1 MPDQL
6 QLRGGTTT
14 EHNSFTGAAREVTVD
29 TTKKTLVVH
38 DGSQAGGT
46 PLMKE
51 SGATAASSVTLG
63 TGGVERLKLGSTE
76 VVVNETGTNTDFR
89 VEGDNNINLLL
100 CDAGND
106 RVGIGM
112 NNPATTLEVN
122 GVTKSNVNANNGV
135 STAIRTENSGSGTT
149 IASYGFAS
157 GNSQKASIRAH
168 VLGNGAMMF
177 HNNDDT
183 EKMRIDAS
191 GNVGIGETDPATSIH
206 IKSSSPRI
214 TLEDTGTDAQ
224 FRINADSS
232 VGNVALD
239 VDVNSDT
246 STPSFLVNIK
256 GSEKMRIDSSGNVG
270 IGTTSPQENLHILS
284 SSGSARIRM
293 TSADGS
299 DNMITFGDTSDQAT
313 GAIKFDH
320 SDNSLALLGFNNSER
335 LRIDSSGNVG
345 IGTTTISNE
354 RLKVNGNVVID
365 NGTLRCNDGFSSDTD
380 VILNADANN
389 NSGNSIIF
397 KESGTELMR
406 LNSSG
411 NLGIGTASPSVKLH
425 VSGGDGL
432 LVERSAGT
440 SIAGFKHSGSS
451 TMNIY
456 LQNTGS
462 SNHPYVGSESQEL
475 TFGTNNSNRV
485 KVNNVGD
492 TIIFGVNVYEGARS
506 LDINSTTTWSTFFT
520 FSNNQANAFVARFTA
535 TENNNSTGYI
545 VVGSVVGNQLVQSF
559 MNETNH
565 AHSKDVLFQL
575 AGTGNTQLQVKANSF
590 STTRRVRLIDIFVSA
605 GRPTYA

>member
-1 MPDQL
+1 
-6 QLRGGTTT
+6 
-14 EHNSFTGAAREVTVD
+14 
-29 TTKKTLVVH
+29 
-38 DGSQAGGT
+38 
-46 PLMKE
+46 
-51 SGATAASSVTLG
+51 
-63 TGGVERLKLGSTE
+63 
-76 VVVNETGTNTDFR
+76 
-89 VEGDNNINLLL
+89 
-100 CDAGND
+100 
-106 RVGIGM
+106 
-112 NNPATTLEVN
+112 
-122 GVTKSNVNANNGV
+122 
-135 STAIRTENSGSGTT
+135 
-149 IASYGFAS
+149 
-157 GNSQKASIRAH
+157 
-168 VLGNGAMMF
+168 
-177 HNNDDT
+177 
-183 EKMRIDAS
+183 
-191 GNVGIGETDPATSIH
+191 
-206 IKSSSPRI
+206 
-214 TLEDTGTDAQ
+214 
-224 FRINADSS
+224 
-232 VGNVALD
+232 
-239 VDVNSDT
+239 
-246 STPSFLVNIK
+246 
-256 GSEKMRIDSSGNVG
+256 MRIDSSGNVG

-284 SSGSARIRM
+284 SSGSSRIRM